1 MRNETLDL
9 IVSEAFDVAERDLAW
24 LGGFWDADGS
34 IGIAKRSTYLVPF
47 ASCANTN
54 EVLIKNVE
62 RILDK
67 AEIDYHLDY
76 QDRGERKNAKPAWAV
91 RMECRKR
98 VYRFCQMIEPYL
110 VGKRTQAQLV
120 MEWCELPVR
129 TGNEAKQKGNPEGYW
144 EIKDQLT
151 ELNARGRVR

>member
-9 IVSEAFDVAERDLAW
+9 IVTEAFNVGEKDLAW

-34 IGIAKRSTYLVPF
+34 IGITKRRTYLVPF
-47 ASCANTN
+47 ASCTNTN
-54 EVLIKNVE
+54 EALIKNVQ
-62 RILDK
+62 RILDN
-67 AEIDYHLDY
+67 AEIEYRLDY
-76 QDRGERKNAKPAWAV
+76 QDRGERKNAKPAWVV
-91 RMECRKR
+91 RMESKKR

-129 TGNEAKQKGNPEGYW
+129 SGTARISKGNTEGYH
-144 EIKDQLT
+144 EIADQIR
-151 ELNARGRVR
+151 ELNHRGRVR